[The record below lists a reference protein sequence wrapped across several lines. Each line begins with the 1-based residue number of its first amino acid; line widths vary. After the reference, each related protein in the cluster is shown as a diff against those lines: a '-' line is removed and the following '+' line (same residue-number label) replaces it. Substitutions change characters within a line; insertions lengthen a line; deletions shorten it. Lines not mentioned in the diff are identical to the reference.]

1 VKSAEEIMNML
12 EAFDLTGSLR
22 DAGELA
28 GVSHHTVAR
37 YVAAREAGALSDRA
51 AARSQLIDE
60 FLPKIEEW
68 IDRSRGKL
76 RADRAHEKLVALGYA
91 GSERTTR
98 RAVAAVKKDYRLG
111 RVRVH
116 RPWVAEPGM
125 WLQYDFGDGPV
136 IDGVKTTLFVA
147 WLAWSRFRVVLAIRD
162 KTMPSVM
169 AALDVTLR
177 RLGGAPTYVLTD
189 NEKTVTTEHVAGM
202 PVRNSAI
209 VAFARHYGVTIHT
222 CVPADP
228 ASKGGSE
235 SSVKIAK
242 ADLVPKETN
251 LREQY
256 ASFVDLEAACEEFC
270 AAVNARV
277 HRVTRRAPVE
287 MLAEEHARLH
297 PIPTSPHTVAFGVT
311 RTVPPMTPMVSFEGA
326 QYSVPARLL
335 GRTVWV
341 RVHGRGPR
349 QQDEQVII
357 VHVSPSGPVE
367 VARHARATPGS
378 PKIDDTH
385 FPAAPAGAVS
395 RKPLARNTAEVE
407 FLTIGDGAR
416 LWLSEAAAAGTTKIR
431 VKMAQAVT
439 LAKLFETKDVDWALG
454 HAAVHAR
461 FAEADLASILD
472 HHRSTSTTAAAAVSR
487 AGEDGSLTQGTASWG
502 ALGASPAPP
511 AATAATAATAS
522 PRGVLDDDGAV
533 SQSGPEVAW

>member
-37 YVAAREAGALSDRA
+37 HLTAREAGALSDRP
-51 AARSQLIDE
+51 AARVQLIDG
-60 FLPKIEEW
+60 FLPKVEEW
-68 IDRSRGKL
+68 IERSKGKL
-76 RADRAHEKLVALGYA
+76 RADVAHEKLLGLGYA
-91 GSERTTR
+91 GSARTTR
-98 RAVAAVKKDYRLG
+98 RAVAAVKRDYRLG

-177 RLGGAPTYVLTD
+177 RIGGAPTYVLTD

-256 ASFVDLEAACEEFC
+256 ASFADLEAACEEFC
-270 AAVNARV
+270 SAINARV

-287 MLAEEHARLH
+287 MLAEEQDRLH
-297 PIPTSPHTVAFGVT
+297 PIPASPHTVAFGVT
-311 RTVPPMTPMVSFEGA
+311 RTVPPTTPMVSFEGG
-326 QYSVPARLL
+326 QYSVPAKLL

-341 RVHGRGPR
+341 RVHGRGA
-349 QQDEQVII
+349 DEQVVV
-357 VHVSPSGPVE
+357 VHVSPQGPTE
-367 VARHARATPGS
+367 VARHQRATPGS

-385 FPAAPAGAVS
+385 FPPAPAGAVS

-416 LWLSEAAAAGTTKIR
+416 LWLTEAAAAGTTKIR

-472 HHRSTSTTAAAAVSR
+472 HHASATAGGPASR
-487 AGEDGSLTQGTASWG
+487 AGEGMSLTQGTAAW
-502 ALGASPAPP
+502 APLGTPVSEPA
-511 AATAATAATAS
+511 
-522 PRGVLDDDGAV
+522 DHNDDGRQEAIR
-533 SQSGPEVAW
+533 